1 MSLHI
6 LFFFSHHFFFTVVF
20 TLFYHAVE
28 YQVHRNQ
35 HAVKQNKTIP
45 HLRTDIPL
53 SLLCMFIHVYID
65 IYIFNTYIYI
75 SDYHGLFLLWFIMA
89 LLGKLSTDHNK
100 CVFWHFY
107 VQWLQL
113 QTKRTWAGTSCFLYA
128 FLLLFGHPDQQE
140 FLKIFGEKNI
150 S

>member
-107 VQWLQL
+107 KCSGCSCRLREHGLGLVVFFMPFCSYLAI
-113 QTKRTWAGTSCFLYA
+113 QTN
-128 FLLLFGHPDQQE
+128 
-140 FLKIFGEKNI
+140 KNF
-150 S
+150 